1 MLFFRCDG
9 DTNPKKSFILGS
21 MDNTATYRIALTVLF
36 PVYSALSCGLMVWLS
51 YRDCYTMEEL
61 GLKRIL
67 LLYLSISGM
76 GWLVTFCY
84 QFYPVAFVYLNVVC
98 LICYVL
104 PSLFF
109 YRIIRYLTR
118 TGLEE
123 RFPRWHYLLP
133 GALAAAMLVWS
144 AFVPFGVQ
152 EEIVRGRA
160 EVVPAGYEA
169 YTWFFTLK
177 PLLRVVFGIAYY
189 VLTLALLVS
198 YYRKT
203 WGRDMPVRKPAGWV
217 VFLIGISVASLLSSV
232 LPTFMPRSRLLYSQW
247 TAVVSC
253 GMAIQHML
261 LSYHIIRR
269 EYRLYTVPPAP
280 SKAGRG
286 TADDPNR
293 RRTYNGTLDRNRFER
308 FLSEH
313 KPYLTPGYKMT
324 DLVEA
329 LDVNR
334 TVVSSFIN
342 HTYGVNFN
350 RYLNQCRLRELERL
364 RSHPAN
370 RGRSVSSL
378 IGLAGF
384 GDFRSYT
391 RAVAAERE
399 AAVPRKETGPQKV
412 ADTGKAPEK
421 EGGEG

>member
-1 MLFFRCDG
+1 
-9 DTNPKKSFILGS
+9 
-21 MDNTATYRIALTVLF
+21 MDNTVTYIIALTVLF

-51 YRDCYTMEEL
+51 YRDCHTMEEL

-84 QFYPVAFVYLNVVC
+84 RFYPTAFVYLNVVC
-98 LICYVL
+98 LVCYVL

-109 YRIIRYLTR
+109 YRIIRFLTR
-118 TGLEE
+118 TGREE
-123 RFPRWHYLLP
+123 CFPRWHYLLP
-133 GALAAAMLVWS
+133 GVLAAAMLVWS
-144 AFVPFGVQ
+144 WCVPFGVR
-152 EEIVRGRA
+152 EEIVRGKA
-160 EVVPAGYEA
+160 EVVPVGYEA

-189 VLTLALLVS
+189 MLTLALLVS

-203 WGRDMPVRKPAGWV
+203 WGQDMPVRKPAGWV
-217 VFLIGISVASLLSSV
+217 IFLVGISMASLLSSL
-232 LPTFMPRSRLLYSQW
+232 LPTFMPRSRLYNSLW
-247 TAVVSC
+247 TVIVSC
-253 GMAIQHML
+253 GMALQHVL

-286 TADDPNR
+286 AEDDPDR

-308 FLSEH
+308 FLSER

-342 HTYGVNFN
+342 RTYGVNFN

-378 IGLAGF
+378 IGQAGF

-399 AAVPRKETGPQKV
+399 AASPQKETDPPKA
-412 ADTGKAPEK
+412 ADPGKAVKK